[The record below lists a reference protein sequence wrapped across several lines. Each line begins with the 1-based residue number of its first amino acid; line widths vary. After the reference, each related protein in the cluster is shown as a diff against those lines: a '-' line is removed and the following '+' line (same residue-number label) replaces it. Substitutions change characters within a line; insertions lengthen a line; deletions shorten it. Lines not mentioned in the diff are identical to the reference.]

1 MVVRAPR
8 IPVTVLTGFLG
19 SGKTTVLNHLLR
31 QPALDGTVAIINEF
45 GAVGLDHLLVETSE
59 EQFALLDNG
68 CICCTVRDDLV
79 TTLKDIAARADRGEI
94 PSLRRILIETTG
106 LADPVPI
113 LHTLIV
119 DLELAELFAIDGVV
133 ATVDAVNGLST
144 LNLHQEAAKQV
155 AVADRVLVTK
165 TDIADDVSVETLRQQ
180 LGRLA
185 PTAKFVTVAHGEVNA
200 DLVLAGGG
208 FDPDKLSGDVVA
220 WFREAAR
227 AADHVHDDHCADPH
241 CSHEHHHHHS
251 HASAHHGIQSY
262 AFVIDEPVAW
272 PAFAQW
278 LEYLTMLK
286 GEDLLRMK
294 GLVHLADDPDRPVV
308 VHAVQSV
315 VHPPARL
322 AAWPDEDRRTRVV
335 FIVRN
340 IDREIIERTLARFA
354 SIGAGAISRPARQE
368 ELA

>member
-1 MVVRAPR
+1 MSSLR

-31 QPALDGTVAIINEF
+31 QPELDGTVAIINEF

-79 TTLKDIAARADRGEI
+79 TTLKDVAARADCGEL
-94 PSLRRILIETTG
+94 PPVRRILIETTG

-119 DLELAELFAIDGVV
+119 DLELAELFVIDGVV
-133 ATVDAVNGLST
+133 ATVDAVNGLAT
-144 LNLHQEAAKQV
+144 LDQHQEAAKQV

-165 TDIADDVSVETLRQQ
+165 TDIADDADAEALR
-180 LGRLA
+180 LRLA
-185 PTAKFVTVAHGEVNA
+185 RLTPTAMLVTVAHGEVDA
-200 DLVLAGGG
+200 DLVLSGGG
-208 FDPDKLSGDVVA
+208 FDPDRLSGDVVA
-220 WFREAAR
+220 WFRDAAR
-227 AADHVHDDHCADPH
+227 AADHAHVHDDHCADPH
-241 CSHEHHHHHS
+241 CSHEHHHRA
-251 HASAHHGIQSY
+251 HAFAHHGIRSY

-286 GEDLLRMK
+286 GQDLLRMK
-294 GLVHLADDPDRPVV
+294 GLVYLSDDPDRPMV
-308 VHAVQSV
+308 VHAVQNV

-322 AAWPDEDRRTRVV
+322 NGWPDADRRTRIV

-354 SIGAGAISRPARQE
+354 SIEAGAISRPARQE